1 MIQVKDV
8 TLRFGK
14 RTLFED
20 VNLKF
25 TAGNC
30 YGIIG
35 ANGCGK
41 STFLKLLN
49 GELETSSG
57 EIIIGKGERIS
68 TLKQDHYAY
77 EEMKVIDV
85 VIMGNTKL
93 YSIMK
98 EIRYVYRYESK

>member
-35 ANGCGK
+35 ANGSGK

-57 EIIIGKGERIS
+57 EIIITKS
-68 TLKQDHYAY
+68 PLK
-77 EEMKVIDV
+77 KIVPIFLV
-85 VIMGNTKL
+85 LLLSKL
-93 YSIMK
+93 FSIASDNNRFK
-98 EIRYVYRYESK
+98 